1 MKLIFLNYT
10 RTNIISTSNTSNTTI
25 IKTSN
30 TTIINTIN
38 TIFSNKIMSA
48 TVRFTRYLYE
58 VDEVKVSLLIA
69 LMKKDVAKAEF
80 WMFELFYSGYVEEL
94 TQLIWKIYYDFY
106 ASLNYKYEK
115 YLQTKMKN
123 KIEDPSIF
131 GSIINNFIIRPYSF
145 DVFSVNYIDEGGED
159 DNTCSSSACSIEDV
173 LTTNDY
179 LKILRYVMH
188 STEDPIELY
197 TKIMEFF
204 VNVSKVKLTVKSE
217 VNSFKRVIKNTYT
230 KEYIKNVLVS
240 RVLYY
245 LNLKDNKKKLGKNV
259 FLELDVDIFDKYKTV
274 DKCDKLPARKI
285 LPTVTKYP
293 IDADNYLSLFV
304 LSRDDDDVDIEQLY
318 RYDWLYY
325 ASKTPLWR
333 ERLSRYNAKI
343 NDHSKT
349 VDFDDEDEDN
359 LQLFYDNFG
368 LEPDEQKLSVQQT
381 CTQKINETREWVDLY
396 KEFNVNGVIDIL
408 EYVDNVLKIS
418 YD

>member
-217 VNSFKRVIKNTYT
+217 VNSFKRVIKITYT

>member
-1 MKLIFLNYT
+1 
-10 RTNIISTSNTSNTTI
+10 
-25 IKTSN
+25 
-30 TTIINTIN
+30 
-38 TIFSNKIMSA
+38 MSG

-69 LMKKDVAKAEF
+69 LLKKDVAKAEF

-115 YLQTKMKN
+115 YLLTKMKN

-145 DVFSVNYIDEGGED
+145 DVFSVNYIDEGGAD
-159 DNTCSSSACSIEDV
+159 DNTCSSNSACSIEDV

-204 VNVSKVKLTVKSE
+204 VNVSKVKLTVKTE

-285 LPTVTKYP
+285 LQTVTKYP

-304 LSRDDDDVDIEQLY
+304 LARDDDDVDIEQLY

-368 LEPDEQKLSVQQT
+368 LEPDEQKLSVHQT

-396 KEFNVNGVIDIL
+396 KEFNVNGVIDIT

>member
-1 MKLIFLNYT
+1 
-10 RTNIISTSNTSNTTI
+10 
-25 IKTSN
+25 
-30 TTIINTIN
+30 
-38 TIFSNKIMSA
+38 MSG

-69 LMKKDVAKAEF
+69 LLKKDVAKAEF

-115 YLQTKMKN
+115 YLLTKMKN

-145 DVFSVNYIDEGGED
+145 DVFSVNYIDEGGAD
-159 DNTCSSSACSIEDV
+159 DNTCSIEDV

-179 LKILRYVMH
+179 LKILRYVIH

-204 VNVSKVKLTVKSE
+204 VNVSKIKLTVKTE
-217 VNSFKRVIKNTYT
+217 VNSFKKVIKNTYT

-259 FLELDVDIFDKYKTV
+259 FLELDVDIFDKYNTV

-285 LPTVTKYP
+285 LQTVTKYP

-304 LSRDDDDVDIEQLY
+304 LPRDDDDVDIEHLY

-343 NDHSKT
+343 NDHTKT
-349 VDFDDEDEDN
+349 VDFADEDEDN

-381 CTQKINETREWVDLY
+381 CTQKINETREWDDLY
-396 KEFNVNGVIDIL
+396 KEFNVNGVIDIT

>member
-69 LMKKDVAKAEF
+69 LLKKDVAKAEF

>member
-10 RTNIISTSNTSNTTI
+10 RTNIISTSN
-25 IKTSN
+25 TSN

-69 LMKKDVAKAEF
+69 LLKKDVAKAEF

-145 DVFSVNYIDEGGED
+145 DVFSVNYIDEGGAD

-293 IDADNYLSLFV
+293 IDVDNYLSLFV

>member
-10 RTNIISTSNTSNTTI
+10 RTNIISTSN
-25 IKTSN
+25 TSN

-69 LMKKDVAKAEF
+69 LLKKDVAKAEF

-145 DVFSVNYIDEGGED
+145 DVFSVNHIDEGGED

-293 IDADNYLSLFV
+293 IDVDNYLSLFV